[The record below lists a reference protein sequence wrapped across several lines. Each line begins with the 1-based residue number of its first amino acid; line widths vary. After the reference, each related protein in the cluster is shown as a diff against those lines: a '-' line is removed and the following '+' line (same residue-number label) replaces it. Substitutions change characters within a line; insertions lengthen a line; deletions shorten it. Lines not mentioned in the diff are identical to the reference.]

1 LAVAIYEA
9 ALIRARPERIWDVLI
24 DWERQAS
31 WMPDV
36 AWIRVVGPDRALGT
50 RLAVKTKVFGV
61 PLTTDLIRVTVWEPP
76 RRLGVR
82 HEGVVKGRGEW
93 RLLPEAS
100 HRLTRFTW
108 IEEISLPP
116 GRLGDAAFGVY
127 APVQRRMLRRSIRNL
142 RGLVEG

>member
-1 LAVAIYEA
+1 MTVAIYQA
-9 ALIRARPERIWDVLI
+9 ALFRARPQRIWDVLV

-36 AWIRVVGPDRALGT
+36 AWIRVVGRDRGLGA

-61 PLTTDLIRVTVWEPP
+61 PLTTDLIRVSVWEPP

-93 RLLPEAS
+93 RLLSEAS
-100 HRLTRFTW
+100 AGLTRFTW
-108 IEEISLPP
+108 LEEISLP
-116 GRLGDAAFGVY
+116 GARLGDAAFEVY

-142 RGLVEG
+142 RRLVEE